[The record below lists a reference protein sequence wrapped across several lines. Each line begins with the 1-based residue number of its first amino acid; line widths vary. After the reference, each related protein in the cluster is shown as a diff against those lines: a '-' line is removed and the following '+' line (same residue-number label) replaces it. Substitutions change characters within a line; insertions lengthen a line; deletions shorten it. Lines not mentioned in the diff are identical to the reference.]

1 MLPAVAAMW
10 AVAPRTVAL
19 QLRPSLLV
27 HHHHRQRLP
36 AIVMMG
42 RRGHRARAAQQG
54 LAPRPKRELQR
65 TPGGVPE
72 IARCYPER
80 YEALLSDKVAALREM
95 LAEAAR
101 QGESSGDAPL
111 PPIEVYESPPSH
123 FRMRA
128 NFGVWREG
136 VDPEATRH
144 LIMFNAG
151 DKMPQEVTSYP
162 MGSERL
168 NEMMPTLLAAI
179 NGSAVLRNRVNDV
192 RFLTTLKGDALVT
205 ITYNRPIDDEWAAE
219 AAELATAL
227 GAHIV
232 GRSKGVKVV
241 VGGETVSERLEVP
254 GRGACEYTQTEGAF
268 TQPNAKVCE
277 QMLGWAYDAT
287 RRPSGGGGGGGG
299 GGGDG
304 GNGGNGGGSDG
315 EEEAAPA
322 SHDLCELYC
331 GNGCFTVAL
340 APNFRRVVATDLS
353 KASIALAQKNLA
365 ANGVDNVKFA
375 RLSAEEFVEA
385 YNGERRFTR
394 LEAAQIDLDEYRL
407 QTLFV
412 DPPRAGLDETCR
424 RLASRFGRVVY
435 VSCNPTTLARDVAEL
450 GETHAVT
457 RLAAFDQF
465 PYTPHLECGVVLER
479 RESPIEM

>member
-10 AVAPRTVAL
+10 AIVPRPVVM
-19 QLRPSLLV
+19 QLRPALLA
-27 HHHHRQRLP
+27 HHHHHHHHLHRQRGLP

-42 RRGHRARAAQQG
+42 RRGHRARAARQG
-54 LAPRPKRELQR
+54 LPPRPKRELQR

-72 IARCYPER
+72 IAQCHPER
-80 YEALLSDKVAALREM
+80 YDELLRDKVAALREQ
-95 LAEAAR
+95 LEEAVR

-111 PPIEVYESPPSH
+111 PAIEVFESPPSH

-162 MGSERL
+162 MGSRRL
-168 NEMMPTLLAAI
+168 NEMMPTLLASI
-179 NGSAVLRNRVNDV
+179 NESEVLRSRVNDV

-205 ITYNRPIDDEWAAE
+205 ITYNRPIDEEWRAE
-219 AAELATAL
+219 ATAL
-227 GAHIV
+227 AEELGAHVV
-232 GRSKGVKVV
+232 GRSKGVKLV

-254 GRGACEYTQTEGAF
+254 GRGVCEYTQTEGAF
-268 TQPNAKVCE
+268 TQPNARVCE
-277 QMLGWAYDAT
+277 QMLGWAFDAT
-287 RRPSGGGGGGGG
+287 RGSGGDGGGGGGGEG
-299 GGGDG
+299 A
-304 GNGGNGGGSDG
+304 
-315 EEEAAPA
+315 EAAA
-322 SHDLCELYC
+322 AHDLCELYC

-353 KASIALAQKNLA
+353 KASIALAQKNLE
-365 ANGVDNVKFA
+365 ANGVANVKFA

-385 YNGERRFTR
+385 YLGERHFQR
-394 LEAAQIDLDEYRL
+394 LDEAKIDLDDYELR
-407 QTLFV
+407 TLFV

-424 RLASRFGRVVY
+424 GLASRFGRVVY

-450 GETHAVT
+450 GATHAVT